1 MENSIYSTAKILAV
15 DDVEEVLISTKN
27 TLKFEGMDVVCISNP
42 EEALEYL
49 RNNKVDVLLLDFFMP
64 QMNGDKFVEKLRQF
78 NQETVVVLRTG
89 YADRVPPEEMLD
101 LLNIQGYIDKLKGD
115 EELILLTKS
124 AIKTSFL
131 YKQLIEQQR
140 QISLLE
146 YQNEFYGKFLYQVLG
161 EIRERAMVIGGL
173 SKIMTDNGN
182 QITLAD
188 TEKYAQEINEA
199 IGKLQNV
206 ANTLELENLER
217 IKITISRLQRILM
230 ALFELDLKVKE
241 ITLNINYTDDVEI
254 NCDSKILIY
263 IIVDII
269 QYLISRD
276 VKEINIDCENNLDFR
291 IMNVFP
297 KTVVDKIQD
306 IINKSNESIE
316 VTYNADSLIIH
327 IEPETL

>member
-182 QITLAD
+182 QITLSD
-188 TEKYAQEINEA
+188 TEKYAHEINEA

-306 IINKSNESIE
+306 IINKSNENIE

-327 IEPETL
+327 IESETL

>member
-1 MENSIYSTAKILAV
+1 MENSIYNTAKILAV
-15 DDVEEVLISTKN
+15 DDVEEVLIATKN
-27 TLKFEGMDVVCISNP
+27 TLKFEGMNVECISDP

-64 QMNGDKFVEKLRQF
+64 QMNGDKFVENLRKF
-78 NQETVVVLRTG
+78 NQDTVVILRTG

-173 SKIMTDNGN
+173 SKIMTDNGSA
-182 QITLAD
+182 ISLAD
-188 TEKYAQEINEA
+188 TEKYAHEINEA

-206 ANTLELENLER
+206 ANTLEIENLEKIR
-217 IKITISRLQRILM
+217 INISRLKKILM
-230 ALFELDLKVKE
+230 ALFELDLNVKE
-241 ITLNINYTDDVEI
+241 ISLNINYKDDAEL

-263 IIVDII
+263 IIVEII

-276 VKEINIDCENNLDFR
+276 VKEINIECENNIDFR

-297 KTVVDKIQD
+297 KAIVDKIQD
-306 IINKSNESIE
+306 LVNKAKENIDII
-316 VTYNADSLIIH
+316 YNADSLIIH
-327 IEPETL
+327 INQ

>member
-1 MENSIYSTAKILAV
+1 MENSIYSSAKILAV
-15 DDVEEVLISTKN
+15 DDVEEVLIATKN

-188 TEKYAQEINEA
+188 TEKYAHEINEA

-206 ANTLELENLER
+206 ANTLEIENLER

-306 IINKSNESIE
+306 IINKSNENIE

-327 IEPETL
+327 IEPENL